1 MFPRGRLYSSVVERQ
16 SCKLKVLG
24 SIPSGGFLL
33 EAVSRHTVI
42 YCCLVLSAFRLRVQ
56 TLWHVLAVFSQA
68 AFPFSFQDTVS
79 EWLRRWIRNPLGS
92 ARKGSNPLAVGFAPN
107 RYLTMQEM
115 SWASAWK
122 RLDHSRGESSRCPGG
137 APTPGAWGH
146 AGVRFPLSGA

>member
-1 MFPRGRLYSSVVERQ
+1 MRVGGGRATGLFPLLASERCPAEFGQQALAIRSLPRVLCVPWAMFPRGRLYSSVVERQ

-79 EWLRRWIRNPLGS
+79 EWLRRWTRNPLGS
-92 ARKGSNPLAVGFAPN
+92 ARRGSNPLGVAFAFCC
-107 RYLTMQEM
+107 
-115 SWASAWK
+115 
-122 RLDHSRGESSRCPGG
+122 HPG
-137 APTPGAWGH
+137 
-146 AGVRFPLSGA
+146 